1 MRIMRARLLAAV
13 AGVCLASAAQ
23 AQDVPPGSTSGTIAD
38 PTAQSS
44 GEDASADHA
53 QGLGDII
60 VTAQRR
66 SENLQNVP
74 IAITAASADMLAQA
88 RVDNIA
94 NIQAISPSITFRA
107 TNISSSTA
115 NVIIRGLGTT
125 GNSRSFEGSVGVFVD
140 GVYRTRA
147 AAALQN
153 FLDIDN
159 LQVLRGP
166 QGTLFGKNTTA
177 GALLLAS
184 AKPTDRIGGLVEMNY
199 GNFNSVLVR
208 GAANLPVTDTLA
220 FRIAGLAS
228 TRDGFYT
235 DAQTGRDL
243 NGDATQAVKAQLMF
257 EPSADFS
264 IRLIGDYSKQ
274 KQNYILTLLDGTF
287 TIS

>member
-147 AAALQN
+147 AAAVMSSMRCWSSARAVSM
-153 FLDIDN
+153 
-159 LQVLRGP
+159 QVL
-166 QGTLFGKNTTA
+166 
-177 GALLLAS
+177 
-184 AKPTDRIGGLVEMNY
+184 
-199 GNFNSVLVR
+199 
-208 GAANLPVTDTLA
+208 
-220 FRIAGLAS
+220 
-228 TRDGFYT
+228 
-235 DAQTGRDL
+235 
-243 NGDATQAVKAQLMF
+243 
-257 EPSADFS
+257 
-264 IRLIGDYSKQ
+264 Q
-274 KQNYILTLLDGTF
+274 K
-287 TIS
+287 